1 MLKNKITWV
10 VIADGSRAKLLFKKN
25 GHLTK
30 ALPTH
35 HLKDDVVIHIDKG
48 ASTPGKTSFSILHGL
63 HSYPTH
69 SDWYKFKK
77 EVFVQKV
84 AAILNKTE
92 KKYNDLELIASPFV
106 LGCLRKQLSTVVKSK
121 ITCEINE
128 DLTKLPL
135 KKVLKIVTERV
146 WI

>member
-1 MLKNKITWV
+1 M
-10 VIADGSRAKLLFKKN
+10 VIADGSRAKLLSKN
-25 GHLTK
+25 YDKLTRV
-30 ALPTH
+30 LPTH
-35 HLKDDVVIHIDKG
+35 HLEDDVAIHVDKG

-77 EVFVQKV
+77 EVFVHKI
-84 AAILNKTE
+84 AAILNKAE
-92 KKYNDLELIASPFV
+92 KRYSDLVLIASPFV

-128 DLTKLPL
+128 DFTKLPL